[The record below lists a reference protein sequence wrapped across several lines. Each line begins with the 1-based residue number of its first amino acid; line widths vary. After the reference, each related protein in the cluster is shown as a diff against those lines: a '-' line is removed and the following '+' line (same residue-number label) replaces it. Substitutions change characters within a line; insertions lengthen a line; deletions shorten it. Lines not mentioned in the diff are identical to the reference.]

1 MRLYDKT
8 FSSEE
13 KHAERQIFLGS
24 ETPYFTSS
32 SHVPKYTVV
41 KGRNATLK
49 CSVVG
54 IEYHTVR
61 KPDSSDIYFKF
72 SE

>member
-1 MRLYDKT
+1 M
-8 FSSEE
+8 FS
-13 KHAERQIFLGS
+13 GS

-32 SHVPKYTVV
+32 SHTPKYTVV

-49 CSVVG
+49 CSVMG

-61 KPDSSDIYFKF
+61 KLNRSDLYITFFVSNIQYSIAK
-72 SE
+72 